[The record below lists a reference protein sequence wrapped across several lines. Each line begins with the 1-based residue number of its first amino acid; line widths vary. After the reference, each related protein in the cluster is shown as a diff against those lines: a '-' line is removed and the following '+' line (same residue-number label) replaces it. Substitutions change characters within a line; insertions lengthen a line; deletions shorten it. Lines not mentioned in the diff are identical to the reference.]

1 MKRLDEGG
9 MDEGSESRHRANRVG
24 SSSYLGNRHQNGFE
38 CDGELDCRVGWL
50 KGRGGMASETLAIGE
65 VRQQIAMTKQEAAHM
80 LGVSL
85 RTIDRLIALKEL
97 QVRRLGRRVLIP
109 RSALESLLHRDH
121 PTRIT

>member
-1 MKRLDEGG
+1 
-9 MDEGSESRHRANRVG
+9 
-24 SSSYLGNRHQNGFE
+24 
-38 CDGELDCRVGWL
+38 
-50 KGRGGMASETLAIGE
+50 MASETLTIGE
-65 VRQQIAMTKQEAAHM
+65 VGQQIAMTKQEAAHM

-109 RSALESLLHRDH
+109 RSALESLMHRDH

>member
-1 MKRLDEGG
+1 
-9 MDEGSESRHRANRVG
+9 
-24 SSSYLGNRHQNGFE
+24 
-38 CDGELDCRVGWL
+38 
-50 KGRGGMASETLAIGE
+50 
-65 VRQQIAMTKQEAAHM
+65 MTKQEAAHM

-109 RSALESLLHRDH
+109 RSALESLMHRDH